1 MRHFS
6 KFACVVFGAAVLLT
20 GCKGKDGDPGPAGAA
35 GATGTQG
42 PAGTS
47 GQNLVGNIVGF
58 VNSVDESGVQLSK
71 AGVLVTV
78 DGSTPAITATSDADG
93 RFTLNNVRNGTYNL
107 TFTRVGY
114 STFRRLGVGHVGGD
128 QATFLGTATLSQVSS
143 QTVSSFTNGA
153 PSPTAVNVNLTVN
166 SPTPTT
172 NFRVAF
178 FASTLPNPTPATG
191 TFVTSFTLGTGGGPI
206 NSYST
211 TLGINRASFNNVG
224 FASGTTVYL
233 AAFGSTSFFASYVD
247 LATGR
252 VVFPTFNTTS
262 SPVITVVIP

>member
-1 MRHFS
+1 MRHLS
-6 KFACVVFGAAVLLT
+6 KFACIIFGTAILLT

-35 GATGTQG
+35 GS
-42 PAGTS
+42 S
-47 GQNLVGNIVGF
+47 GQNLTGNIVGF
-58 VNSVDESGVQLSK
+58 VNSVDENGQQLAK

-107 TFTRVGY
+107 TFTRTGY

-128 QATFLGTATLSQVSS
+128 QATFLGIATLSQVST
-143 QTVSSFTNGA
+143 QTITSLVSGTLSTN
-153 PSPTAVNVNLTVN
+153 AVNVNLTIN

-191 TFVTSFTLGTGGGPI
+191 TFVTGLTFGTGGGPI
-206 NSYST
+206 TSYSAT
-211 TLGINRASFNNVG
+211 FGINRNSFNNAG

-233 AAFGSTSFFASYVD
+233 AAFGSTTFFTSYTD
-247 LATGR
+247 LVTGR
-252 VVFPTFNTTS
+252 VVFPTFNATS
-262 SPVITVVIP
+262 SPVITVVVP